1 MTPDR
6 KAKLLRLMTELRR
19 LMAEWSAFRATLAGA
34 DLTEADLGGAPLE
47 GANLE
52 GADLWGACDGRGVRW
67 VFEARDAAPSP

>member
-6 KAKLLRLMTELRR
+6 KAELLRLMTELRR

-47 GANLE
+47 GANLSGANLSRANLE
-52 GADLWGACDGRGVRW
+52 GADLEGAKGL
-67 VFEARDAAPSP
+67 DAEE